1 MISNLS
7 CSSRR
12 ASILSCSFRESSFL
26 SLRPA
31 AGEKEEDF
39 FFFRGGGGGGK
50 GTSGGQLIERGV
62 EQVMVLILA
71 MTSTTSAVP
80 SSLSSPE

>member
-1 MISNLS
+1 MSDRRTYWRSSLCDSSRKSTKSESCMRGIMLVRYRTLLLRDVS

-31 AGEKEEDF
+31 VEGKWRTSSSVEE
-39 FFFRGGGGGGK
+39 
-50 GTSGGQLIERGV
+50 EE
-62 EQVMVLILA
+62 EQ
-71 MTSTTSAVP
+71 
-80 SSLSSPE
+80 EE